1 MSLRGSKGFSVFQRL
16 KGWKISVLCFFSNIS
31 IEVFR
36 QKSYVFRR
44 VPFQSRGLNQTTR
57 TVPPP
62 LNWIRLS
69 RPELNWVNDQ
79 PYYTKVSLKI
89 SNLWPEN
96 NHNNINKREK
106 KERLPWCGLAY
117 PWSFMPSLLEEFLL
131 FQHYLSPGGV
141 KVFFF
146 GGGGRGIT
154 WFSGGERIKTVT

>member
-1 MSLRGSKGFSVFQRL
+1 M
-16 KGWKISVLCFFSNIS
+16 S

-44 VPFQSRGLNQTTR
+44 FPFQSRGLNQTAR
-57 TVPPP
+57 TLPPP

-96 NHNNINKREK
+96 NQYNINRSE
-106 KERLPWCGLAY
+106 CY
-117 PWSFMPSLLEEFLL
+117 
-131 FQHYLSPGGV
+131 Q
-141 KVFFF
+141 
-146 GGGGRGIT
+146 T
-154 WFSGGERIKTVT
+154 D